1 MPIKFKLPQIEL
13 SPLSQVWFV
22 LKKTGGLLWQT
33 DRNALIWTTILNI
46 LNSATILP
54 TLYLDMVFLDTLVK
68 SIGVSNLRPALQ
80 TIIWI
85 VIGRFTISTFKGIA
99 GRIIGTYD
107 DSLSRG
113 LNAKL
118 DELLGLKYSQIDV
131 SVVED
136 PKFKDRYG
144 KIEREGGDR
153 AWRLVSSFAEFP
165 RYISGIVSSLA
176 IFIFFQPIIVLFSI
190 AFLIPQF
197 IIDAKLIK
205 KRYKI
210 SDDLKTKYRIWGM
223 LSYYLV
229 RTRSYLEL
237 RLLNIAKYLTHKMAL
252 VQKEIITSWI
262 NLGKERLVART
273 LVVIP
278 QDIFSFALDVYFAF
292 LAITQKITIGS
303 AQAYIRAIANFRESL
318 SGLVGAIL
326 QFYEN
331 YLYMVDLVWFLNLQP
346 SKNPAHGKPFPK
358 KVTTGIQFSHVWF
371 KYPES
376 ENWILK
382 DVNFFINAAE
392 NIALVGEN
400 GAGKTTL
407 VKLLAGFYEPT
418 KGKITVD
425 GLPVNKYKRNDYWKN
440 ISVLF
445 QDLEGYDMTAQESI
459 GYGNIAK
466 VDNLTEIRKY
476 AKMTDI
482 DQWIQSLPL
491 KYKNPL
497 SRHYEKGVSP
507 SFGQWQRIG
516 LARTL
521 IKNSQILVLDEP
533 TSNVDP
539 QAEEEI
545 FNQVLKLGK
554 EKILVF
560 ISHRFS
566 TVRRADKILVL
577 EKGTISESGS
587 HEQLMKQDNTYARL
601 FHLQAKSYQ

>member
-153 AWRLVSSFAEFP
+153 AWRLVSSFAEFSSS
-165 RYISGIVSSLA
+165 ISGIVSSLA
-176 IFIFFQPIIVLFSI
+176 LFIFFQPIIVLFSI

>member
-33 DRNALIWTTILNI
+33 DRNALIWTTLLNV

-54 TLYLDMVFLDTLVK
+54 TLYLDKVFLDTLIK
-68 SIGVSNLRPALQ
+68 SIGVSNLRPVLQ

-331 YLYMVDLVWFLNLQP
+331 YLYMVDLVWFLDLQP
-346 SKNPAHGKPFPK
+346 SKNPAHGKAFPK

>member
-1 MPIKFKLPQIEL
+1 MPLKIKLPKIEF
-13 SPLSQVWFV
+13 SPLHQVSFV
-22 LKKTGGLLWQT
+22 LKQTGNLLWQT
-33 DRNALIWTTILNI
+33 DRKALIWTIVLNI

-54 TLYLDMVFLDTLVK
+54 TLYLDKIFIDTLVK
-68 SIGVSNLRPALQ
+68 SIGTANLRPAL
-80 TIIWI
+80 TTVVLV
-85 VIGRFTISTFKGIA
+85 VIGRFLISTFKGVA
-99 GRIIGTYD
+99 GRTIGMYD

-131 SVVED
+131 AVVED

-144 KIEREGGDR
+144 KIEREGGNR
-153 AWRLVSSFAEFP
+153 AWQLVSSFADFP
-165 RYISGIVSSLA
+165 RYVSGIVSSLA
-176 IFIFFQPIIVLFSI
+176 IFIFFQPIIVLFSA

-205 KRYKI
+205 KRYQI
-210 SDDLKTKYRIWGM
+210 SDNLKTKYRIWGM

-229 RTRSYLEL
+229 RTKSYLEL

-318 SGLVGAIL
+318 SGLVGSIL

-331 YLYMVDLVWFLNLQP
+331 YLYMVDLAWFLDLKP
-346 SKNPAHGKPFPK
+346 SRNPARGKLFPQK
-358 KVTTGIQFSHVWF
+358 IKQGIVFDHVWF

-376 ENWILK
+376 DKWILK
-382 DVNFFINAAE
+382 DVNFTIQAAE
-392 NIALVGEN
+392 NIALIGEN

-407 VKLLAGFYEPT
+407 VKLLAGFYEPSQ
-418 KGKITVD
+418 GHIAID
-425 GLPVNKYKRNDYWKN
+425 GIGVEKYKRNDYWKN

-445 QDLEGYDMTAQESI
+445 QDFEGYDLTAQESI
-459 GYGNIAK
+459 GYGNVDK
-466 VDNLTEIRKY
+466 VNNLPEVRKY
-476 AKMTDI
+476 AKMTNI
-482 DQWIQSLPL
+482 DEWVESLPL
-491 KYKNPL
+491 KYQNPL
-497 SRHYEKGVSP
+497 SRHYEKGVTP

-539 QAEEEI
+539 QAEEDI

-554 EKILVF
+554 EKILIF

-566 TVRRADKILVL
+566 TVRRADKILLL
-577 EKGTISESGS
+577 EGGKITEQGT
-587 HEQLMKQDNTYARL
+587 HDQLMKLDQKYARL

>member
-1 MPIKFKLPQIEL
+1 MALKFKLPKIEF
-13 SPLSQVWFV
+13 SPLRQVWFV

-33 DRNALIWTTILNI
+33 DSSALIWTTVLNI

-54 TLYLDMVFLDTLVK
+54 TLYLDKVFIDTLVK
-68 SIGVSNLRPALQ
+68 SIGTSNLRPAVQ
-80 TIIWI
+80 TIIFI
-85 VIGRFTISTFKGIA
+85 VIGRFVIGTFKGIA

-107 DSLSRG
+107 DSLGRG

-118 DELLGLKYSQIDV
+118 DELMGLKYSQIDV
-131 SVVED
+131 SVIED

-144 KIEREGGDR
+144 KIERESGDR
-153 AWRLVSSFAEFP
+153 AWRLVSSFADFP
-165 RYISGIVSSLA
+165 RYLSGIISSLS
-176 IFIFFQPIIVLFSI
+176 IFIFFQPIIVLFSV
-190 AFLIPQF
+190 AFLVPQF
-197 IIDAKLIK
+197 IVDAKLIK

-229 RTRSYLEL
+229 RTKSYLEL
-237 RLLNIAKYLTHKMAL
+237 RLLNISKYLTRKMTA
-252 VQKEIITSWI
+252 VQKEIIDSWV

-278 QDIFSFALDVYFAF
+278 QDIFSYALDVYFAF
-292 LAITQKITIGS
+292 MAIVQKITIGS
-303 AQAYIRAIANFRESL
+303 AQAYIRAVSNFRENL

-331 YLYMVDLVWFLNLQP
+331 YLYMVDLAWFLDLKPKQD
-346 SKNPAHGKPFPK
+346 PARGKLFPK
-358 KVTTGIQFSHVWF
+358 KIKQGLKFEDVWF

-376 ENWILK
+376 DNWILK
-382 DVNFFINAAE
+382 GLNFSVAATE
-392 NIALVGEN
+392 NIALIGEN

-407 VKLLAGFYEPT
+407 VKLLAGFYEPS
-418 KGKITVD
+418 KGNIVID
-425 GLPVNKYKRNDYWKN
+425 GLKVNKYKRHDYWKN
-440 ISVLF
+440 ISILF
-445 QDLEGYDMTAQESI
+445 QDFEDYDLTAQESI
-459 GYGNIAK
+459 GYGNVEK
-466 VDNLTEIRKY
+466 VNNLVEVRKY

-482 DQWIQSLPL
+482 DQWIESLPL

-521 IKNSQILVLDEP
+521 IKESQILVLDEP

-539 QAEEEI
+539 QAEEDI

-566 TVRRADKILVL
+566 TVRRADKILL
-577 EKGTISESGS
+577 LKDGKITEQGT
-587 HEQLMKQDNTYARL
+587 HEHLMKLDKKYAHL

>member
-33 DRNALIWTTILNI
+33 DRNALIWTTLLNV

-54 TLYLDMVFLDTLVK
+54 TLYLDKVFLDTLIK
-68 SIGVSNLRPALQ
+68 SIGVSNLRPVLQ

-136 PKFKDRYG
+136 PKFKDRFG

>member
-331 YLYMVDLVWFLNLQP
+331 YLYMVDLVWFLDLQP
-346 SKNPAHGKPFPK
+346 SKNPAHGKAFPK